1 MLQALLHKKLKDSF
15 ENPHFRPS
23 EDSLTSSVVGLMQY
37 LPDDIFW
44 DLLRSSCGRSSNL
57 PESVGA
63 IISVNFW
70 DRWDATDT
78 WNTTLVEPDVWIDTK
93 DYYII
98 VEAKKYDASGMQ
110 HDDQ

>member
-15 ENPHFRPS
+15 ENPHFKPS
-23 EDSLTSSVVGLMQY
+23 EDSLTSSVMGLMQY

-63 IISVNFW
+63 IMSVNFW

-78 WNTTLVEPDVWIDTK
+78 WQQFGMERHWFYARCGWI
-93 DYYII
+93 I
-98 VEAKKYDASGMQ
+98 KKRMRGM
-110 HDDQ
+110 

>member
-1 MLQALLHKKLKDSF
+1 MLQVLLHKKLKDSF
-15 ENPHFRPS
+15 ENPHFKPS
-23 EDSLTSSVVGLMQY
+23 EDSLTSSVMGLIQY

-63 IISVNFW
+63 IMSVNFW

-78 WNTTLVEPDVWIDTK
+78 RQQFGMERHCFMPDV
-93 DYYII
+93 
-98 VEAKKYDASGMQ
+98 EGEPKKNERNGENVVRNQ
-110 HDDQ
+110 